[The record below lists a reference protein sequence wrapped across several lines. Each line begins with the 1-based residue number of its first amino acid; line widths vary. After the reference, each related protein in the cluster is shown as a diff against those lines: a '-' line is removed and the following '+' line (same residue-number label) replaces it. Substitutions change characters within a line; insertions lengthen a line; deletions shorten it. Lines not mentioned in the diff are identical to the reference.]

1 VILAPCAAPKRS
13 RPATRISRPQGTPTH
28 DPRSNPGAA
37 SSDHERVGRFRR
49 TPAAPNM
56 LRCARIHALA
66 DGGYRQDPDVLGHG
80 GLDLCRPMF
89 APCLLGRPGT
99 SRYAPAAPG
108 IRSPPRIRATAQN
121 SRPRHES
128 SSHDT
133 RSERR
138 IEQSSG
144 LLICGFGVQVPGGA
158 PILTWGFTV
167 SGHLFD
173 ARFVQIFCPCSLRA
187 CSAVGCWRARRRAD
201 WSRPAVWTP
210 SAAVTQRD
218 SSRQESCGQAATR
231 GRCRR
236 GHRSGL
242 SSALNP
248 HSRCPPSPLKHPA
261 GTDTSGSSCPARS
274 RRSPSTP
281 SGGLSRYIPG
291 IFAP

>member
-167 SGHLFD
+167 SGHL
-173 ARFVQIFCPCSLRA
+173 
-187 CSAVGCWRARRRAD
+187 ARRSDVGGPGVGPIGLDQLFEPLEPWLRSAIAAGRSRA
-201 WSRPAVWTP
+201 
-210 SAAVTQRD
+210 
-218 SSRQESCGQAATR
+218 
-231 GRCRR
+231 GR
-236 GHRSGL
+236 L
-242 SSALNP
+242 P
-248 HSRCPPSPLKHPA
+248 PA
-261 GTDTSGSSCPARS
+261 GGVAVAIGLGCPAHSIRTAVV
-274 RRSPSTP
+274 RHLP
-281 SGGLSRYIPG
+281 
-291 IFAP
+291 